1 MAEKKDILLQVRAD
15 MSDAIKQIGDLNT
28 KIAGLKA
35 AENELKVALRD
46 ANENGVDAQGRSVQ
60 QLAQEIAANTE
71 TQKALRKEITEV
83 SRGVQNT
90 IISQNT
96 YRDTL
101 KGMAAQLS
109 VEKDKLHQVKIE
121 GGVLTDEYIRQQKV
135 VNDLNTKVS
144 TLEQAYGVY
153 TRNVGNYKSGVQEL
167 NEQLRQHL
175 TRLNGLQ
182 QGTKEWDAEAQAVRK
197 VTGELEDLNREQ
209 AKGDKEQA
217 WLPEGKPGWSAIAA
231 VVPVVRP
238 TNVIKTNIESPAE
251 ESQTI

>member
-1 MAEKKDILLQVRAD
+1 MAEKKDILLQVRAE

-60 QLAQEIAANTE
+60 DLTREIAANTE
-71 TQKALRKEITEV
+71 AQKAYRKEITEV

-101 KGMAAQLS
+101 KGLAAQLS
-109 VEKDKLHQVKIE
+109 VEKDKLRQVKIE

-167 NEQLRQHL
+167 NEQLRQVYL
-175 TRLNGLQ
+175 G
-182 QGTKEWDAEAQAVRK
+182 
-197 VTGELEDLNREQ
+197 
-209 AKGDKEQA
+209 
-217 WLPEGKPGWSAIAA
+217 
-231 VVPVVRP
+231 
-238 TNVIKTNIESPAE
+238 IE
-251 ESQTI
+251 